1 MNERILYD
9 ASKCNAWSTVVTPEK
24 PFRLTARA
32 TPHVSMEEVTLREI
46 AVNSAYQLGFYCVMR
61 RAYNSKEYGYVR
73 GYDEAK
79 IATLVNVLR
88 SLLAGCPQFS
98 REVAVWIKKG
108 IEGARQ

>member
-1 MNERILYD
+1 M
-9 ASKCNAWSTVVTPEK
+9 KPCPVTLNRFLCVQSET
-24 PFRLTARA
+24 LE
-32 TPHVSMEEVTLREI
+32 SVTLREI

-73 GYDEAK
+73 GFDEAK
-79 IATLVNVLR
+79 ISTLVNTLR